1 MIRDTISHMNEKI
14 LIVEDEPDIREA
26 MAEAMAEAG
35 YQVSTAEN
43 GLVGLTLAQA
53 EHPDLILLDIKMPVL
68 DGLGM
73 LDQLRLDDWGMTVK
87 VIMLTA
93 MDDMQ
98 NIADAHEKNIKDYV
112 IKAHHSLDEI
122 ILKVKNVLF
131 AE

>member
-1 MIRDTISHMNEKI
+1 MEDTKHI

-26 MAEAMAEAG
+26 IAEALREAG

-43 GLVGLTLAQA
+43 GLVGLTLAQT

-73 LDQLRLDDWGMTVK
+73 LEQLRADAWGVTAK
-87 VIMLTA
+87 VVMLTA
-93 MDDMQ
+93 MDDMR
-98 NIADAHEKNIKDYV
+98 NIATAHEKHIKDYI

-122 ILKVKNVLF
+122 LNKVREALYVD
-131 AE
+131 